1 MLNCYFSLILKAVYE
16 CVISTGWISR
26 FCFSFSLLNF
36 NLISKKC
43 RSQDCI
49 ADRQSCI
56 CRAEGSL
63 FGSRR
68 KAPYH
73 LHLGQYLLN

>member
-16 CVISTGWISR
+16 CVISR

-36 NLISKKC
+36 SLIRKKC
-43 RSQDCI
+43 SSQDYI